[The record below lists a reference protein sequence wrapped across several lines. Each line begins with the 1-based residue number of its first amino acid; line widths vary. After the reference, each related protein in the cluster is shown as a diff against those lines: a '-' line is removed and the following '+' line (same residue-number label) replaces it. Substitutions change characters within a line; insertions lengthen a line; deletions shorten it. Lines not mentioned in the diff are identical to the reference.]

1 MKLPNMNET
10 FYHNLPSGLQIVHRK
25 TTSPVVYVGIMVGA
39 GTRHELPSENGMAH
53 YIEHCVFKG
62 TEHYTA
68 RQIINH
74 IEGIGGEINAYTT
87 KEETTFYAATLRNH
101 FRTTLHLLAD
111 MVLHPTFNKKETDKE
126 VTVILDEIESYN
138 DSPSE
143 LIYDDFENMVFEGS
157 SLAMP
162 ILGTKKTLRRISKSP
177 DIALNWM
184 KTHYRPERMVLF
196 VLGNITTQQVI
207 SAAEKELLANT
218 HYPISHSEAS
228 ISPQGVQ
235 YPIDHSE
242 ASHSPQ
248 GVQYPIAYSTQSGRP
263 IAAPAAS
270 CSSPSERPVGLC
282 PSYSP
287 SGASRTYRRHTHQ
300 THVMLGSHAY
310 PIGHPKQL
318 TMYLLNNI
326 LGGGSMSSRLYLS
339 LREKHGLVYNID
351 SQAVPLS
358 DTGYWNIYLA
368 CEPQHKEQCLEL
380 CHKELRNLRETT
392 LTSAQLQRALRQ
404 LEGQMA
410 ISAENQENNAL
421 AMAKQM
427 LYHHHAP
434 AWQKTFAKVQQITPA
449 QLQEVANEVFA
460 PEKIYTLLYD

>member
-1 MKLPNMNET
+1 MSDT
-10 FYHNLPSGLQIVHRK
+10 FYHNLPNGLQIVHRK
-25 TTSPVVYVGIMVGA
+25 TSSPVVYVGIMVGA

-62 TEHYTA
+62 TKHYTA

-111 MVLHPTFNKKETDKE
+111 MVLRPTFSKKETDKE

-143 LIYDDFENMVFEGS
+143 LIYDDFENMIFEGS

-184 KTHYRPERMVLF
+184 QQHYRPERMVLF
-196 VLGNITTQQVI
+196 VLGNVTTQQVI
-207 SAAEKELLANT
+207 SAAEKEFGNT
-218 HYPISHSEAS
+218 EVPRNNTTLHNTK
-228 ISPQGVQ
+228 Q
-235 YPIDHSE
+235 Y
-242 ASHSPQ
+242 
-248 GVQYPIAYSTQSGRP
+248 YTT
-263 IAAPAAS
+263 
-270 CSSPSERPVGLC
+270 LNNTK
-282 PSYSP
+282 
-287 SGASRTYRRHTHQ
+287 SRTYRRHTHQ

-310 PIGHPKQL
+310 PLGHPKQL
-318 TMYLLNNI
+318 TMFLLNNI
-326 LGGGSMSSRLYLS
+326 LGGSSMSSRLYLS
-339 LREKHGLVYNID
+339 LREKYGLVYNID

-368 CEPQHKEQCLEL
+368 CEPQYKDQCLEL
-380 CHKELRNLRETT
+380 CHKELKTLRDLR
-392 LTSAQLQRALRQ
+392 LTSSQLQRALRQ
-404 LEGQMA
+404 LEGQLA

-434 AWQKTFAKVQQITPA
+434 AWQETFAKVKAITPY
-449 QLQEVANEVFA
+449 QLQEVANEVFDTT
-460 PEKIYTLLYD
+460 KIATLQYA

>member
-1 MKLPNMNET
+1 MYET
-10 FYHNLPSGLQIVHRK
+10 FYHNLPNGLQIVHRK

-39 GTRHELPSENGMAH
+39 GTRHELPNENGMAH

-62 TEHYTA
+62 TQHYTA

-87 KEETTFYAATLRNH
+87 KEETTFYAATLRQH

-111 MVLHPTFNKKETDKE
+111 MVLRPTFHKKETDKE
-126 VTVILDEIESYN
+126 LTVILDEIESYN

-143 LIYDDFENMVFEGS
+143 LIYDDFENMIFEGS

-162 ILGTKKTLRRISKSP
+162 ILGTKRTLRHISKSP
-177 DIALNWM
+177 DIALRWM
-184 KTHYRPERMVLF
+184 QQHYRPERMVLF
-196 VLGNITTQQVI
+196 VLGNVSTQQVI
-207 SAAEKELLANT
+207 SAATRELLSN
-218 HYPISHSEAS
+218 S
-228 ISPQGVQ
+228 Q
-235 YPIDHSE
+235 YPIANSE
-242 ASHSPQ
+242 ASHSQ
-248 GVQYPIAYSTQSGRP
+248 SPIAYSE
-263 IAAPAAS
+263 AS
-270 CSSPSERPVGLC
+270 LTRL
-282 PSYSP
+282 
-287 SGASRTYRRHTHQ
+287 YRRHTHQ
-300 THVMLGSHAY
+300 THIMLGSHAY

-339 LREKHGLVYNID
+339 LREKYGLVYNID

-368 CEPQHKEQCLEL
+368 CEPQHKDQCLEL
-380 CHKELRNLRETT
+380 CHKELKQLRDTA
-392 LTSAQLQRALRQ
+392 LTSSQLQRALRQ

-434 AWQKTFAKVQQITPA
+434 AWQDTFARIQTITPT
-449 QLQEVANEVFA
+449 QLQDVANEVFA